1 VGIFLDLKKAFDVV
15 PHSILLKKLGTALA
29 WFESYLSNR
38 TQKVDIN
45 GNLSD
50 IAYLDA
56 LSVFQGTSL
65 GPILFLCFINDLPR
79 ATDLFSVLYADDTTG
94 LDSDSDLGILMT
106 RVSVELKKMSVWFQ
120 CNKMALNIN
129 KTKYIVFHVPSK
141 KVDNSIKL
149 MLDTNTDNSHP
160 DPSLISEIERIHNGH
175 ANPSLR
181 SFKLLGI
188 YFDEHMN
195 FNANSNALTS
205 KLS

>member
-1 VGIFLDLKKAFDVV
+1 
-15 PHSILLKKLGTALA
+15 
-29 WFESYLSNR
+29 
-38 TQKVDIN
+38 
-45 GNLSD
+45 
-50 IAYLDA
+50 
-56 LSVFQGTSL
+56 
-65 GPILFLCFINDLPR
+65 
-79 ATDLFSVLYADDTTG
+79 
-94 LDSDSDLGILMT
+94 MT

-160 DPSLISEIERIHNGH
+160 VPSLISEIERIHNGH

-195 FNANSNALTS
+195 FSANSNALTS
-205 KLS
+205 KLSHTIFFLNRVKHTLTPKALNPNSLW